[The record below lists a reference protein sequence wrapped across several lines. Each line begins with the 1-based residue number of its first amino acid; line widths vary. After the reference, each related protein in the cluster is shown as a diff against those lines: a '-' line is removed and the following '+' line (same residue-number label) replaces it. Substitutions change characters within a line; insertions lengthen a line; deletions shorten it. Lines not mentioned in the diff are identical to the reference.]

1 MLVSKVFNFPLIKE
15 DEGYGIVSL
24 SCPKGHVITTDN
36 ATKEDFA
43 RMEAHRKIEQRR
55 EMEELERSFDLN
67 YY

>member
-1 MLVSKVFNFPLIKE
+1 MVNSGFRNFTINKKASTKRPNN
-15 DEGYGIVSL
+15 
-24 SCPKGHVITTDN
+24 KGLTMP
-36 ATKEDFA
+36 TKEDFA